1 MTRSTRK
8 ARGVVLR
15 NIAATGLTLAM
26 IAAGAAANA
35 ADKIG
40 PDKKTGAI
48 TYPIMIT
55 RNGNYELA
63 ADLDVPAGLDGIV
76 LAMGVTAVI
85 DLAGRTINGAAQCSY
100 WFSQNCYSG
109 TGTVGIRVP
118 ESSTLQVSNGT
129 VRGFSLAG
137 IGGSVFNNP
146 TVIAKNIRVMNNGRG
161 IFAYDV
167 MAE

>member
-63 ADLDVPAGLDGIV
+63 ADLDVPAGLDGS
-76 LAMGVTAVI
+76 
-85 DLAGRTINGAAQCSY
+85 CSR
-100 WFSQNCYSG
+100 WG
-109 TGTVGIRVP
+109 
-118 ESSTLQVSNGT
+118 
-129 VRGFSLAG
+129 
-137 IGGSVFNNP
+137 
-146 TVIAKNIRVMNNGRG
+146 
-161 IFAYDV
+161 
-167 MAE
+167 